1 MKTTAEALE
10 IIPCISKAL
19 RQTTINEYTYIY
31 INNLLK
37 TPDENL
43 IQVAESHPNKNAI
56 FEKMGVDSSRNN
68 SGWK

>member
-56 FEKMGVDSSRNN
+56 FEKMGVIRRTVA
-68 SGWK
+68 GWK